1 MFDVN
6 YVSYIWLA
14 LGTMKA
20 SVKEK
25 TNMNRHYV
33 EIQRLDSKIKNE
45 QNKEKNQ
52 RLRLTISCNKSRMS
66 RSNLLIYVRISFTLD
81 PYDENETST

>member
-1 MFDVN
+1 
-6 YVSYIWLA
+6 
-14 LGTMKA
+14 MKA

-33 EIQRLDSKIKNE
+33 EIQMLDSKIKNE
-45 QNKEKNQ
+45 QNKEKKSK
-52 RLRLTISCNKSRMS
+52 IEADHPCNKSRMS